1 MFQWIVI
8 FIINTILIT
17 NICDWF
23 IVGFPRPTL
32 RKEPAADKFLL
43 QGNNRMDFQK
53 STECS
58 GFSSA
63 YVLRSYG
70 VEADGNELYAKMPGK
85 MRNGAVL
92 PRNLKKALKCMGFHV
107 TFRSG
112 NPETLKAELCKG
124 NRVIALVRT
133 QLGKRWLHYVPIV
146 GYDEKEVFIADS
158 MRSLT
163 NCREEYFNRRLSWE
177 EFLRY
182 WNVREIYMPFYR
194 YTYLVIEK
202 NEDKEDD

>member
-1 MFQWIVI
+1 MLQWIAI

-17 NICDWF
+17 ILCDWL
-23 IVGFPRPTL
+23 IVGLPKPTL
-32 RKEPAADKFLL
+32 KKEPAEDKFLL
-43 QGNNRMDFQK
+43 QSKNRMDFQK

-63 YVLRSYG
+63 HVLRSFG
-70 VEADGNELYAKMPGK
+70 LEADGNDLYAGMPGK
-85 MRNGAVL
+85 LPNGAVL
-92 PRNLKKALKCMGFHV
+92 PRNLKKALKGKGFSV

-112 NPETLKAELCKG
+112 NPQTLKAELCKG

-133 QLGKRWLHYVPIV
+133 RLGKKWLHYVPIV
-146 GYDEKEVFIADS
+146 GYNEQEIFIADS

-163 NCREEYFNRRLSWE
+163 NCREEHFNRRLSWE

-182 WNVREIYMPFYR
+182 WNVREVYMPFYR
-194 YTYLVIEK
+194 YTYLVIENPIQMEK
-202 NEDKEDD
+202 K